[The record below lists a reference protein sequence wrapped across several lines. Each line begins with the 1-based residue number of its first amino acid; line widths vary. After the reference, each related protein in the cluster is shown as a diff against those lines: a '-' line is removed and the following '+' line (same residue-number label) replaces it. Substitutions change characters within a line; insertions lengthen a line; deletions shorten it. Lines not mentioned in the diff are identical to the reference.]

1 MLPERDGK
9 QSIKLGILQGRLK
22 IKDKQYAT
30 TYEGGGGDG
39 SRRCDFRAVGLVFA
53 VRAAVPVL
61 EAN

>member
-9 QSIKLGILQGRLK
+9 QSVKLGILHGRLK
-22 IKDKQYAT
+22 INNKLYAT
-30 TYEGGGGDG
+30 TYEGGGGED
-39 SRRCDFRAVGLVFA
+39 SRRCDFKAAGLVFA